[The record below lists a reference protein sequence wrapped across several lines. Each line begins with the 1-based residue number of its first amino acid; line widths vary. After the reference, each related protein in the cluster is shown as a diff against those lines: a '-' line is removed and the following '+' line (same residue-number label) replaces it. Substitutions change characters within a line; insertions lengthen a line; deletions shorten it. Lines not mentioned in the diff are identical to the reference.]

1 MENVLSFLSVTEEKR
16 KNKLFQ
22 ATQMVLFQCI
32 LREKNQM
39 ELKVRAKH
47 LVPIREGLCI
57 STI

>member
-32 LREKNQM
+32 VRKKNRM
-39 ELKVRAKH
+39 ESKVSEASGSH
-47 LVPIREGLCI
+47 
-57 STI
+57 